1 METVGNTGGLSPEHL
16 PKIHVD
22 LFVDGL
28 CQGAVDVYPVEGAG
42 GIDPLLQAHS
52 PQGLV
57 VALVP
62 VVALRGRKQ
71 RDEAQPGHGWKRP
84 KRITESNS
92 WLHIGLPR
100 EHTVVS
106 RCSLSSEPCPLPWGA
121 APCPLPSGAQ
131 PFPNPHLTLP

>member
-92 WLHIGLPR
+92 WHRTAPPQFQTPR
-100 EHTVVS
+100 LKAVS
-106 RCSLSSEPCPLPWGA
+106 VCSLN
-121 APCPLPSGAQ
+121 SGKLIAITH
-131 PFPNPHLTLP
+131 FVVTVLC